1 MLRRFALIMTA
12 VAVILMVFAPS
23 LAAQVKTSGTVSG
36 YITDDTKEP
45 LPGVNVTATSPTAP
59 GKRLAV
65 TDAKGYYRLPSL
77 PPGLYRIVF
86 EIDQFGTQA
95 RENVE
100 INVGAILRID
110 AEMTVRPVNEEEV
123 VVTASAPLIETE
135 KTTMDTVI
143 TNNILSSLPILG
155 RDFMSSIRILPGVTD
170 SSYGLSISGGRDTDK
185 NYNIDGADNVDI
197 VQGEI
202 LGGASYQLAM
212 NKSFMTF
219 DQEAIQELSVGR
231 GGFSADVGF
240 GSGGLINVITKSGSN
255 AFHGSL
261 YLYSRSDKWDYK
273 VTYPYTENI
282 FGGSFG
288 GPVVKD
294 KLLFFMTFS
303 PTYNNTGYDPRE
315 VYSQNIPRSLKDTT
329 RNFSSFLKLTYLI
342 NNKHTL
348 NVSANV
354 PVGTYDSYVTLWH
367 IAPDF
372 PKMTEKTRGYSLS
385 LNETA
390 NLSAN
395 LLVESILSFGQ
406 TKNQTTNDPTA
417 HQGFI
422 YIFGDELTAAGTYG
436 PDKSFRRTKINWSE
450 KFSVFVD
457 DWAGRH
463 AFAGGFEVRHNQS
476 SQRQARDEVIFRYPG
491 WMDEMEITEPFS
503 QELQQT
509 YIAGYI
515 TDSWAPVKNLT
526 LKPGVRLSNNSYRS
540 KLLVEPRFDFAYDP
554 FGNGKTTIRGG
565 ANIYYERMNAYV
577 QQFENYPLL
586 TFRNV
591 YVDGTIE
598 ESAESYRNVI
608 VDPNLKYPRTTELT
622 IGVDREIFKDLSFS
636 ISYISRRY
644 RDQLFTR
651 LVNLR
656 DRTTLQRDDPTKSA
670 LTMYSNSGRADYQG
684 LHLILQKRFSHNYQ
698 FFVSYSHQTSKG
710 NSNLFT
716 DFSMLQ
722 TIFRDRYL
730 FKGDLQMA
738 DLSGRTSFDKP
749 YDFKAF
755 ASAMLPF
762 KILISGVFNVTAGT
776 PYTDYDRTTRKMA
789 SEFQALRSPKT
800 MNIDMRLEKDIRIKK
815 VMAKFMIEAFNL
827 TNRTN
832 VREVYSDISSVDYG
846 KPLSLGPTR
855 RIQLGARFEF

>member
-1 MLRRFALIMTA
+1 MRMKKWMLWMM
-12 VAVILMVFAPS
+12 AVIAFAALTS
-23 LAAQVKTSGTVSG
+23 TLAAQVKTSGSVSG
-36 YITDDTKEP
+36 YITDDAKEP

-59 GKRLAV
+59 GTRQAV
-65 TDAKGYYRLPSL
+65 SDAKGYYRLPPL
-77 PPGLYRIVF
+77 PPGIYRIVY
-86 EIDQFGTQA
+86 ELDQFGTQVH
-95 RENVE
+95 EKIE

-110 AEMTVRPVNEEEV
+110 TVLNVKALNEKEV

-143 TNNILSSLPILG
+143 TNDILNSLPILG

-197 VQGEI
+197 IQGEI
-202 LGGASYQLAM
+202 MGGASYQLNM

-255 AFHGSL
+255 NLHGSL

-273 VTYPYTENI
+273 VPYPYTENI
-282 FGGSFG
+282 FGGSLG
-288 GPVVKD
+288 GPIVKD
-294 KLLFFMTFS
+294 KLLFFLTFS

-315 VYSQNIPRSLKDTT
+315 VYTQNIPSTLKDTT
-329 RNFSSFLKLTYLI
+329 REFSSFFKLTYLI

-348 NVSANV
+348 NISANV
-354 PVGTYDSYVTLWH
+354 PFGKYDSYVTLWH
-367 IAPDF
+367 VAPDF
-372 PKMTEKTRGYSLS
+372 PRMTNKTRGFSLS
-385 LNETA
+385 LTETA
-390 NLSAN
+390 NLSPN
-395 LLVESILSFGQ
+395 LLVDSILSVG
-406 TKNQTTNDPTA
+406 QTTNQTINEPGA

-422 YIFGDELTAAGTYG
+422 YIYGDELTAAGTYG
-436 PDKSFRRTKINWSE
+436 ADQTFRRTKINWSE
-450 KFSVFVD
+450 KMTLFVD

-463 AFAGGFEVRHNQS
+463 AFNAGFEVRHNGS
-476 SQRQARDEVIFRYPG
+476 SQRRALEELIFRYVG
-491 WMDEMEITEPFS
+491 WMDEKEITDPFD
-503 QELQQT
+503 QKLQQT

-515 TDSWAPVKNLT
+515 TDSWAPVKSLT
-526 LKPGVRLSNNSYRS
+526 LKPGVRLSSNSYRS

-554 FGNGKTTIRGG
+554 FGDGKTTVRGG
-565 ANIYYERMNAYV
+565 ANLYYERMNAYV
-577 QQFENYPLL
+577 QQFENYPML
-586 TFRNV
+586 RYENV

-598 ESAESYRNVI
+598 RSADSYRNVI

-636 ISYISRRY
+636 ASFISRKY
-644 RDQLFTR
+644 RDQLFTH

-670 LTMYSNSGRADYQG
+670 LTLYSNSGRADYQG

-698 FFVSYSHQTSKG
+698 FFISYSYQTSKG
-710 NSNLFT
+710 NSNLFA

-730 FKGDLQMA
+730 YTGDLQMA

-755 ASAMLPF
+755 ASVILPL
-762 KILISGVFNVTAGT
+762 KILVSGVFNLTAGT
-776 PYTDYDRTTRKMA
+776 PYTEYNRTTRKMA
-789 SEFQALRSPKT
+789 SEFQALRSPKL
-800 MNIDMRLEKDIRIKK
+800 MNFDMRLEKDFRIKGIT
-815 VMAKFMIEAFNL
+815 AKFMIEAFNL
-827 TNRTN
+827 TNRVN
-832 VREVYSDISSVDYG
+832 IKDVFSDVSSADYG
-846 KPLSLGPTR
+846 KPLSIGPSR